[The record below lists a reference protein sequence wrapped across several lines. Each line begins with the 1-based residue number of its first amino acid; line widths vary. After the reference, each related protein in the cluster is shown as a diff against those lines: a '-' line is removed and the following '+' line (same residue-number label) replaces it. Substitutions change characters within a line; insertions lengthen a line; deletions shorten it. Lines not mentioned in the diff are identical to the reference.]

1 MPYVGYRTI
10 KMTLVM
16 LFLVGND
23 ADLNSVLQVLTLAAV
38 KHLVDVFLD
47 LYRRVVNP
55 VVRLDQQ

>member
-10 KMTLVM
+10 KMTLVT

-23 ADLNSVLQVLTLAAV
+23 ADLKSVLQVLTLAAV
-38 KHLVDVFLD
+38 EHLVDVLLD
-47 LYRRVVNP
+47 LYRGVVNP